1 MTRLAPPA
9 LPELA
14 DESKSQELGRNSLG
28 RKKKKKKEW
37 EIPTHCHG
45 PQRSDLT

>member
-1 MTRLAPPA
+1 MTRLASPA

-28 RKKKKKKEW
+28 RKKKKRNGKYLHIVMAHREV
-37 EIPTHCHG
+37 T
-45 PQRSDLT
+45 

>member
-28 RKKKKKKEW
+28 RKKKKKRNGKYLHIVMAHKEV
-37 EIPTHCHG
+37 T
-45 PQRSDLT
+45 